1 MFYED
6 DDEMDMPTPC
16 MKCGKIF
23 DLNDGVGSEKWFPNT
38 VICEKCGNEEEAE
51 IERDEEIKEMKDGLS
66 DAKYNVNFYTKE
78 LKRLGIS
85 DDEISKIK

>member
-16 MKCGKIF
+16 QKCGNLF

-38 VICEKCGNEEEAE
+38 VICEK
-51 IERDEEIKEMKDGLS
+51 
-66 DAKYNVNFYTKE
+66 
-78 LKRLGIS
+78 
-85 DDEISKIK
+85 